1 MSDFEKDINKRL
13 KELLDMEDLDEA
25 NVTANMDGGEGPVKT
40 PNAFSKSG
48 EEDEND
54 NAEVF
59 DYKKVEENKSTYA
72 KMMSQ
77 LHLQEASYNAYKKD
91 DSMSNKKK
99 VNQAISEINR
109 KLFEVEKIMRQNV
122 RLKTEVGVDNG
133 QYWKGTKKKLGKIS
147 ERILKIAHQFRNLS
161 A

>member
-25 NVTANMDGGEGPVKT
+25 NVTANLDGGEGPVKT
-40 PNAFSKSG
+40 PGAFG
-48 EEDEND
+48 DVEDDTIEQ
-54 NAEVF
+54 AG
-59 DYKKVEENKSTYA
+59 YKKVKENKSTYA
-72 KMMSQ
+72 QMMSQ
-77 LHLQEASYNAYKKD
+77 LHLQEASYNSYKRD
-91 DSMSNKKK
+91 DTMSNKKK

-122 RLKTEVGVDNG
+122 RLKTEVGVDNS
-133 QYWKGTKKKLGKIS
+133 QYWKGTKQKLGKIS